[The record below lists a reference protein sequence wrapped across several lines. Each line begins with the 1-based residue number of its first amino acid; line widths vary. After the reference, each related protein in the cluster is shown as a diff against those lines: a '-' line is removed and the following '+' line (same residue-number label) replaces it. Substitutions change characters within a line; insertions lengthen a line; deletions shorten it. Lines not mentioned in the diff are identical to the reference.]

1 VAPWPERYTARTL
14 SNVFLDR
21 WRGRDAELGAN
32 EAAKADYRA
41 AADRGDRSVIPV
53 WAGEAIDL
61 ITDLTPAVDVVT
73 RIAGEAEEAPLHV
86 GANLSRRTAHRRQ
99 PRRDTP
105 GVTRPA
111 RWAHSP

>member
-21 WRGRDAELGAN
+21 WRGRDAELGDN

-41 AADRGDRSVIPV
+41 AAARGDRSVIPV

-73 RIAGEAEEAPLHV
+73 RIAGEAEEALLHV
-86 GANLSRRTAHRRQ
+86 GANLREPPDSSPTAATIRHARSKA
-99 PRRDTP
+99 P
-105 GVTRPA
+105 GA
-111 RWAHSP
+111 MGS